1 MEKIDSDYLL
11 FKPFNRDCA
20 SFFES
25 LVTMAIALKMWFL
38 TPLFILSFFVVSF
51 LPSFILFFG

>member
-11 FKPFNRDCA
+11 FKPFDRDCA

-38 TPLFILSFFVVSF
+38 TPLFIHLSSLFPFFLLFSF
-51 LPSFILFFG
+51 CFG